1 MQLIKGIKNKCS
13 DIQEHGSVTFRPFKE
28 IMTDRQTDQ
37 PTDQPTKQQ
46 TDRLTDIRVH
56 LEVTLPEYY
65 NRTLYE
71 QKSAVT
77 SILKGV
83 KSFVQGLFL

>member
-1 MQLIKGIKNKCS
+1 MCLFTKSAARPIFNKYS
-13 DIQEHGSVTFRPFKE
+13 DRSMEVKVPGLLGNYER
-28 IMTDRQTDQ
+28 

-56 LEVTLPEYY
+56 WEVTLPEYY